1 MLFQIK
7 KILTAI
13 MLCCLVLTMS
23 SISVTGKAK
32 SGYPDSYIFF
42 DAKFTED
49 TLNLSEKFTN
59 RPTLNNIIEIV
70 LTDFAQLT
78 NQKTNQHIKNHQ
90 QNYQNILDSTKDA
103 LKDSLNFKVKEE
115 EMKKKIQTD
124 IEEDAT
130 DFLEDI
136 LSK

>member
-13 MLCCLVLTMS
+13 MLCCLVLAIS
-23 SISVTGKAK
+23 SISVTGKTK
-32 SGYPDSYIFF
+32 SGYPDLYIFF

-49 TLNLSEKFTN
+49 TLNLSEKMTN
-59 RPTLNNIIEIV
+59 RPTLNVIEIV

-90 QNYQNILDSTKDA
+90 QNYQSILDSTKDA

-115 EMKKKIQTD
+115 EMKKKIQTE

-130 DFLEDI
+130 NFLEDI